1 MLEDNEALKKY
12 VALSRS
18 IGVALIL
25 IHVFIY
31 FWRFFFALGF
41 SHEIYQFFAERML
54 AKSPNAFGNTWTLKT
69 IGVLL
74 IALAGYG
81 TYGKKDEKLKEQTV
95 VNNLLIGLILI
106 FFPSVFFDSPN
117 NFYTIPIYLTFV
129 VVGLIFYLMGAMQI
143 RRLIDANNNDIFNK
157 ENETFPQME
166 RKVETAYS
174 VNIPYR
180 FFYDKKWRDGWINI
194 VNPFRAVMVIGTPG
208 SGKSFGTL
216 IPAIHQLIKKDFT
229 GYIYDY
235 KYPDLTLEALN
246 ALVDYKL
253 TLEERNEDTSR
264 LPTFYA
270 INFDDPYKSHRI
282 NPIHYSVL
290 NDMIDANEAGNL
302 IYSGLNNTASQSGG
316 SSEFFKVSATNLLGA
331 VIFYLKSITE
341 YYQNELTELGIA
353 EEREITHE
361 ERYKYDFC
369 SVPHLI
375 EFCSLPYE
383 LMFPLMMSNSIVRNT
398 VNDFARAY
406 KNEAMEMIE
415 GQIKSATIPLRR
427 LESEKTYWV
436 LTGNDASL
444 KINDKKEPKILC
456 IGNNPEREKIYGAV
470 LSLFNGRILKLVN
483 RPKRQPCMIMIDE
496 FPTISLQGIDNLIN
510 TGRGNLIATFLG
522 LQTKHQLIDSYGQNQ
537 GIKLIESPGTILV
550 GQTRGDFAK
559 LVSEMIGNINQK
571 KTEFTYSQDTSV
583 AERINL
589 QAAVTVDTVSNLKQ
603 GEMVGTVSDDFG
615 ARLEYTRVHGHINAG
630 HEDFP
635 TSPKYFDGSGGKD
648 DEKTLPQ
655 ELFSEFD
662 GLTEQQSKQII
673 TQNYKKIKNDMSEII
688 YLEME
693 RLNNGDA
700 MMQYYGK
707 EITKGLSENQEYLKN
722 A

>member
-12 VALSRS
+12 VALARS
-18 IGVALIL
+18 SGVFLIV
-25 IHVFIY
+25 IHILIY
-31 FWRFFFALGF
+31 FWKFFYDIGF
-41 SHEIYQFFAERML
+41 NYEIFKFFAEKML
-54 AKSPNAFGNTWTLKT
+54 TKSPNAFGNTLTFKT

-74 IALAGYG
+74 IALGGYG
-81 TYGKKDEKLKEQTV
+81 TYGKKNDTLKKKTV
-95 VNNLLIGLILI
+95 INNLLIGLFLI
-106 FFPSVFFDSPN
+106 YFPSLLFSSPKN
-117 NFYTIPIYLTFV
+117 YYTVPIYIAFV
-129 VVGLIFYLMGAMQI
+129 VVGLIFYLMGSMQI
-143 RRLIDANNNDIFNK
+143 RRLMDNNDNDIFNK

-166 RKVETAYS
+166 RKVETEFS

-180 FFYDKKWRDGWINI
+180 FFYQKRWRDGWINI

-216 IPAIHQLIKKDFT
+216 IPAIHQLIKKNFT

-253 TLEERNEDTSR
+253 SLEEKGEDTSH
-264 LPTFYA
+264 LPSFYA
-270 INFDDPYKSHRI
+270 INFDDPLKSHRI
-282 NPIHYSVL
+282 NPINYSFIE
-290 NDMIDANEAGNL
+290 DMIDANEAGNL
-302 IYSGLNNTASQSGG
+302 IYAGLNNTASQSGG
-316 SSEFFKVSATNLLGA
+316 SGKFFELSATNLLGA
-331 VIFYLKSITE
+331 VIYYLKALTDHYQEKLIEKAKEENREVTE
-341 YYQNELTELGIA
+341 KEIYQF
-353 EEREITHE
+353 
-361 ERYKYDFC
+361 DFC

-383 LMFPLMMSNSIVRNT
+383 LMFPLMMSNPTVRNT
-398 VNDFARAY
+398 INDFASAF

-427 LESEKTYWV
+427 LESEKIYWV

-444 KINDKKEPKILC
+444 KINLQNEPKILC

-483 RPKRQPCMIMIDE
+483 RPKRRPCMIMVDE
-496 FPTISLQGIDNLIN
+496 FPTISLLGIDNLIN
-510 TGRGNLIATFLG
+510 TGRENKIATFLG
-522 LQTKHQLIDSYGQNQ
+522 LQTKHQLIDNYGQNQ

-571 KTEFTYSQDTSV
+571 KTEFTHGSDTSV
-583 AERINL
+583 AERVNL
-589 QAAVTVDTVSNLKQ
+589 QAGVTVDTVSNLKQ

-630 HEDFP
+630 HPEFP
-635 TSPKYFDGSGGKD
+635 TSPKYFDGSGENE

-655 ELFSEFD
+655 ELFPEFS
-662 GLTEQQSKQII
+662 GLSKEQAKRII
-673 TQNYKKIKNDMSEII
+673 KANYEKIKKDMSFII
-688 YLEME
+688 KIEKE
-693 RLNNGDA
+693 RLNNGDSI
-700 MMQYYGK
+700 MQSYAKQIEAGIDK
-707 EITKGLSENQEYLKN
+707 NEEYIY
-722 A
+722 